1 MYERKINHRSC
12 IIITHLCVYFFLFFT
27 NLLPLQSCTLSSAM
41 DYVGNPRLA
50 VFIAAQMAAA
60 SPAAPHTSCF
70 PSPLIVR
77 KAFFPFQS
85 YEIIE
90 MEKKKRERKKTLLFI
105 FYRKKGTHQ
114 GPLSVFLEQNQISDV
129 VSICV

>member
-1 MYERKINHRSC
+1 
-12 IIITHLCVYFFLFFT
+12 
-27 NLLPLQSCTLSSAM
+27 M

-90 MEKKKRERKKTLLFI
+90 MEKKRERKKNPLVYFLQ
-105 FYRKKGTHQ
+105 KKGNPSRPSLCLFGAEPDQ
-114 GPLSVFLEQNQISDV
+114 
-129 VSICV
+129 